1 MDRGAWWAAVHGVTQ
16 SQTRLSDYTF
26 FHFMARNNT
35 AEIDTFI
42 YRQERTQCLWGKVG
56 WELCIINGPA
66 PSIHS
71 VQMLTIVVLTL
82 M

>member
-1 MDRGAWWAAVHGVTQ
+1 
-16 SQTRLSDYTF
+16 
-26 FHFMARNNT
+26 MARNNT

-66 PSIHS
+66 PSIYS